1 MTDEVLKDGS
11 DRLDLFALPILDI
24 PGRGDGQVHPPS
36 ALESMHLFNN
46 YIDLK
51 KKKKNSFSYIKM
63 VRAQIFL

>member
-1 MTDEVLKDGS
+1 MTDEFLKDGS
-11 DRLDLFALPILDI
+11 DRVDLLPLPILDI

-51 KKKKNSFSYIKM
+51 KKKKNSPSGTL
-63 VRAQIFL
+63 R